1 MPESSRKDFVEAL
14 ARGLEV
20 IRSFDRIHM
29 KQTISQISERTF
41 LARPTVLR
49 LLLTLEELGYVR
61 SQDNFYSLTPK
72 VVDLGMAYVSALGLY
87 GAAKPHM
94 ENLSKQVDQ
103 TISLAELDGSDI
115 VYTGR
120 VEVPKIVSVGVTVGA
135 RLPSAST
142 ALGRVLLAAV
152 PDSELQEVLSTPSL
166 SMYVPRTR
174 YTVEQIRPQLQ
185 TVRDQGW
192 AESDEDLQYGV
203 QAIAAPLHDEDG
215 HVVAAIGLGT
225 HTSEIGKEIIR
236 ERYLPLLLDTARS
249 IEKDWSECRKL
260 PTQESALNMDGMHLL
275 HLRRNSI

>member
-1 MPESSRKDFVEAL
+1 MSDSSRKDFVEAL

-20 IRSFDRIHM
+20 IRSFDRIHA
-29 KQTISQISERTF
+29 KQTISQISERTL

-61 SQDNFYSLTPK
+61 NQDNLYSLTPK

-94 ENLSKQVDQ
+94 ENLSKEVDQ
-103 TISLAELDGSDI
+103 TISIAELDGSDI

-152 PDSELQEVLSTPSL
+152 PDSELHVVLSTPSL
-166 SMYVPRTR
+166 SMYMPRTR
-174 YTVEQIRPQLQ
+174 FTAEQIRPRLQ
-185 TVRDQGW
+185 TVREQGW

-203 QAIAAPLHDEDG
+203 QAIAAPIRGEDG
-215 HVVAAIGLGT
+215 QVFAAIGLGT
-225 HTSEIGKEIIR
+225 HTSEIEKGTVR
-236 ERYLPLLLDTARS
+236 ERYLPLLLETARS
-249 IEKDWSECRKL
+249 IENDWEHCRKL
-260 PTQESALNMDGMHLL
+260 PTMESALNIDGMQLL
-275 HLRRNSI
+275 HLRRNNA

>member
-1 MPESSRKDFVEAL
+1 MTNSSRKDFVEAL

-20 IRSFDRIHM
+20 IRSFDRIHV
-29 KQTISQISERTF
+29 KQTISQISERTL

-87 GAAKPHM
+87 RAAKPHM
-94 ENLSKQVDQ
+94 EDLSKEVDQ
-103 TISLAELDGSDI
+103 TVSLAELDGSDI

-120 VEVPKIVSVGVTVGA
+120 VEVPKIISVGVTVGA

-152 PDSELQEVLSTPSL
+152 PDSELHDVLSTPSL
-166 SMYVPRTR
+166 STYIPRTR
-174 YTVEQIRPQLQ
+174 FTAEQIRPRLEL
-185 TVRDQGW
+185 VREQGW

-203 QAIAAPLHDEDG
+203 QAIATPIRGEDG
-215 HVVAAIGLGT
+215 RVVAAIGLGT
-225 HTSEIGKEIIR
+225 HTSEIGKEIVR
-236 ERYLPLLLDTARS
+236 ERYLPLLLETARN
-249 IEKDWSECRKL
+249 IETDWEHCRKL
-260 PTQESALNMDGMHLL
+260 PSSESSLALDGLQLL
-275 HLRRNSI
+275 HLRRTNA

>member
-1 MPESSRKDFVEAL
+1 MPDSSRTDFVEAL

-20 IRSFDRIHM
+20 IRTFDRIHA
-29 KQTISQISERTF
+29 KQTISQISERTL

-61 SQDNFYSLTPK
+61 NQDNLYSLTPK

-94 ENLSKQVDQ
+94 ENLAKEVDQ
-103 TISLAELDGSDI
+103 SISLAELDGSDI

-120 VEVPKIVSVGVTVGA
+120 VEVPKIISVGVTVGA

-152 PDSELQEVLSTPSL
+152 ADSDLHNVLSTPSL
-166 SMYVPRTR
+166 SMYIPRTR
-174 YTVEQIRPQLQ
+174 FTAEQIRPRLQ
-185 TVRDQGW
+185 TVREQGW

-203 QAIAAPLHDEDG
+203 QAIAAPIRGGDG
-215 HVVAAIGLGT
+215 EVVAAVGLGT
-225 HTSEIGKEIIR
+225 HTSEIGKEIVR
-236 ERYLPLLLDTARS
+236 ERYLPLLLETARN
-249 IEKDWSECRKL
+249 IESDWEHCRKL
-260 PTQESALNMDGMHLL
+260 PTSESALALDGLHLL
-275 HLRRNSI
+275 HLRRNNA

>member
-1 MPESSRKDFVEAL
+1 MQDSSKKDFVEAL

-20 IRSFDRIHM
+20 IRSFNRLHV
-29 KQTISQISERTF
+29 KQTISQISERTL

-61 SQDNFYSLTPK
+61 SQDNRYSLTPK

-94 ENLSKQVDQ
+94 ENLSKEVDQ

-142 ALGRVLLAAV
+142 ALGRVLLAAI
-152 PDSELQEVLSTPSL
+152 PDSELHDVLCTPSL
-166 SMYVPRTR
+166 SMFIPRARFTAD
-174 YTVEQIRPQLQ
+174 QIRPRLKL
-185 TVRDQGW
+185 VREQGW

-203 QAIAAPLHDEDG
+203 QAIAAPIRGEDG
-215 HVVAAIGLGT
+215 RVVAAIGLGT
-225 HTSEIGKEIIR
+225 HTSEVGKEVVR
-236 ERYLPLLLDTARS
+236 ERYLPLLLSTAQQ
-249 IEKDWSECRKL
+249 IENDWEHCRKL
-260 PTQESALNMDGMHLL
+260 PTSESALTLDGLHLL
-275 HLRRNSI
+275 HLRRAHA

>member
-1 MPESSRKDFVEAL
+1 MPDSSKKDFVEAL

-20 IRSFDRIHM
+20 IRSFDRIHA
-29 KQTISQISERTF
+29 KQTITQISERTL

-61 SQDNFYSLTPK
+61 NQDNMYSLTPK

-94 ENLSKQVDQ
+94 ENLSKKVDQ

-152 PDSELQEVLSTPSL
+152 PDSELPTVLSTPSL
-166 SMYVPRTR
+166 SMYIPRTR
-174 YTVEQIRPQLQ
+174 FTAEHIRPRLQ
-185 TVRDQGW
+185 TVREQGW

-203 QAIAAPLHDEDG
+203 QAIAAPIRGEDG
-215 HVVAAIGLGT
+215 RVFAAIGLGT
-225 HTSEIGKEIIR
+225 HTSEVEKGIVR
-236 ERYLPLLLDTARS
+236 ERFLPLLLETARS
-249 IEKDWSECRKL
+249 IESDWEHCRKL
-260 PTQESALNMDGMHLL
+260 PTMESALNIDGMQLL
-275 HLRRNSI
+275 HLRRQSI

>member
-1 MPESSRKDFVEAL
+1 MSDSSRKDFVESL

-20 IRSFDRIHM
+20 IRTFDRIHA
-29 KQTISQISERTF
+29 KQTISQISERTL

-61 SQDNFYSLTPK
+61 NQDNLYSLTPK

-94 ENLSKQVDQ
+94 ENLAKEVDQ
-103 TISLAELDGSDI
+103 TISLAELEGSDI

-120 VEVPKIVSVGVTVGA
+120 VEVPKIISVGVTVGA

-152 PDSELQEVLSTPSL
+152 ADSDLHNVLSTPSL
-166 SMYVPRTR
+166 SMYIPRTR
-174 YTVEQIRPQLQ
+174 FTAEQIRPRLQ
-185 TVRDQGW
+185 TVREQGW

-203 QAIAAPLHDEDG
+203 QAIAAPIRGGDG
-215 HVVAAIGLGT
+215 EVVAAVGLGT
-225 HTSEIGKEIIR
+225 HTSEIGKEIVR
-236 ERYLPLLLDTARS
+236 ERYLPLLLETARN
-249 IEKDWSECRKL
+249 IESDWEHCRKL
-260 PTQESALNMDGMHLL
+260 PTSESALALDGLHLL
-275 HLRRNSI
+275 HLRRNNA

>member
-103 TISLAELDGSDI
+103 TVSLAELDGSDI

-152 PDSELQEVLSTPSL
+152 PDSQLQEVLSTPSL

-174 YTVEQIRPQLQ
+174 YTAEQIRPRLQ

-203 QAIAAPLHDEDG
+203 QAIAAPLHGDDG
-215 HVVAAIGLGT
+215 QVVAAIGLGT

>member
-1 MPESSRKDFVEAL
+1 MSDSSRKDFVEAL

-20 IRSFDRIHM
+20 IRSFDRIHA
-29 KQTISQISERTF
+29 KQTISQISERTL

-61 SQDNFYSLTPK
+61 NQDNLYSLTPK

-94 ENLSKQVDQ
+94 ENLSKEVDQ
-103 TISLAELDGSDI
+103 TISIAELDGSDI

-152 PDSELQEVLSTPSL
+152 PDSELHVVLSTPSL
-166 SMYVPRTR
+166 SMYMPRTR
-174 YTVEQIRPQLQ
+174 FTAEQIRPRLQ
-185 TVRDQGW
+185 TVREQGW

-203 QAIAAPLHDEDG
+203 QAIATPIRGEDG
-215 HVVAAIGLGT
+215 QVFAAIGLGT
-225 HTSEIGKEIIR
+225 HTSEIEKGIVR
-236 ERYLPLLLDTARS
+236 ERYLPLLLETARS
-249 IEKDWSECRKL
+249 IENDWEHCRKL
-260 PTQESALNMDGMHLL
+260 PTMESALNIDGMQLL
-275 HLRRNSI
+275 HLRRNNA